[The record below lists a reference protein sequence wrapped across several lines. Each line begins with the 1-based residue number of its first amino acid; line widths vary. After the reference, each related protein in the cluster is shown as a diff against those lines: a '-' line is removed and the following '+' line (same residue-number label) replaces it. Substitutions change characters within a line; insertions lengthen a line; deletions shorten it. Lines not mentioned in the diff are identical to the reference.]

1 MSSNSLDTIL
11 NKITNEHLDINCRA
25 MQNLLTKI
33 TNNLIS
39 LEQIDDRTGY
49 KVMFCITQWLFM
61 FLGNYQQ
68 HKYDPVLIINTLNLY
83 LKCIDIFPPSAIQT
97 LKKDF
102 KLSSLFNDIGSI
114 SQELS
119 NLCDQ
124 IQHGLSRNA
133 LESMSGRNTRNIP
146 QVNNNPQEEAYSNR
160 NTYAYNNNNN
170 FAESYGPRINNEGTN
185 TNYFNYTQPEGFRTN
200 TNMRISNVNNT
211 VNFNKIESLNT
222 MAMNN
227 NILSNTVSNT
237 NANMNR
243 NPNNYSFNESN
254 SVGNNNTISNNKVEN
269 INANNK
275 DLNSYAIN
283 SNSINKSPLV
293 NPSLIILHEN
303 IGDSNSS
310 RPMSKTMS
318 KMSKDEIV
326 NFNSYQTQNQL
337 RNQKQNKQEPE
348 PTFAK
353 SVIPQQEEQFI
364 FDLGINLKY
373 GDSLQIY
380 QSFNYFYTQILND
393 IPIEYLLHCD
403 EIIKSICKITEECDF
418 LEFGVLCYK
427 IIDKMLSL
435 VQKKISLELNNLN
448 DLSSLEM
455 TGPKTPLEINQD
467 TSKLECFVYYI
478 LTSVLIS
485 MNNSITKLAFY
496 IPLVEKSL
504 NLLNQLIVVYPNYY
518 EILYKVLLN
527 FDKVVNNY
535 KVKNIDIANF
545 FIFLLKTYINMDN
558 NVLLDLIENLDFD
571 YEIEVIQFVKNIFFT
586 VYNNNNSLVHTLCL
600 NLLNKFE
607 SLKEDSDKINMFLID
622 YNNANLISKSIQ
634 MTQEML
640 NGNFERNL
648 IIDNFYNVL
657 LSLKFLNNSPSFNEY
672 NSIFPNNSTPLI
684 KALCDF
690 YVENPE
696 NNYEKAN
703 DLLMKLLSFKTNDKV
718 EISLSIYASILD
730 ELKVKGNIIYPL
742 FLNRKILNILFNDL
756 TNDNYK
762 ENILEILFILFNDL
776 DDNKNYDNILKQFFL
791 LLPSFSKNFKFSS
804 LQNKIESSLSYEE
817 IYFKYLRN
825 LFSKNDSI
833 RKNAINFFKNNS
845 SGAELGQASLGPS
858 SENEKFDTLYCIQT
872 GENEILKVLNEIN
885 DKGNILVSKT
895 NEFLP
900 LLNMLISNKIDT
912 NIKTN
917 SLRQLI
923 LMIKNKNYKSY
934 YLKDILNYIIKE
946 LEIDINKY
954 DITTLGNY
962 YLQLIKLLTLIVFV
976 YLNEE
981 IVQQILNP
989 NNSLYKILINNL
1001 LSIALKDDSSHH
1013 LLSAFA
1019 LVFINIYAF
1028 YYRNISNENNI
1039 LIPTESDFNEALP
1052 VLKFFSTYYHINIV
1066 PTKYVENIFI
1076 NENGD
1081 NFNINNSILNFSVTK
1096 NIIDFIHYMKNPLI
1110 KTYEPQSLAN
1120 LIKNIKNSDL
1130 LGVLNLTTKFFEYN
1144 SIYYSDENDF
1154 SESLLQI
1161 MIFFKRIIPNSP
1173 QNKNIIMDFINILDI
1188 ALSSDVTGKLL
1199 SNYYNIFFPFIPD
1212 YLIKIF
1218 HYISIEKEFINTLS
1232 DNIDNQNFVYELLQF
1247 ICNNPSFFPFNNKD
1261 DLCLNILSK
1270 FLETYHNIFIF
1281 NSQTNFYRVKVGLIK
1296 FENIFFNNI
1305 LSLNLGEKVY
1315 ADKIN
1320 SLVFFLSKY
1329 EPVITF
1335 NSYNYLLWCLKY
1347 ISQLIKANKS
1357 IDIIQTKSY
1366 IFVKLLQSP
1375 FIEVK
1380 ISALN
1385 ILKSL
1390 FSKELFE
1397 KHGTILYDIYNAIQN
1412 VQSKI
1417 LRINYFNFLIKS
1429 LEFILQHKSLDD
1441 LSDQFSNELL
1451 TMNAQIIEQTE
1462 VINLLNVV
1470 LSDKYYDSMYCAMV
1484 LKYFNICLNINLE
1497 NEDYAKGIFFGFSFI
1512 DLLNDIITKENNNIK
1527 RVVNLDVEND
1537 GYMEARP
1544 FGAFCFYDS
1553 EKKDKECLNI
1563 TLQSILNVKEGLN
1576 LLIRGLSL
1584 LTPEYYNKYKSNITD
1599 VLLNLINYGEF
1610 VVKSWNKWQIKND
1623 IYHIK
1628 ILQSYVIKFFSCVYF
1643 IFSSNLIN
1651 NEDIFPINS
1660 LIYQRL
1666 NNICYDFMKFDSQQN
1681 IFEPTIKIMFTKLLP
1696 YLLSMN
1702 NLCKSKNSN
1711 LNTKNINT
1719 IYGNKDLL
1727 KKSESQKKNIESQL
1741 KNDGDTLLEV
1751 MNVIKKT
1758 YNIKFEVYGD
1768 NMKCQFEIL
1777 DENIDVKN
1785 DLLNSLG
1792 SLLVQSQN
1800 CKKIFVRSK
1809 FINTFI
1815 DYLYQLQGFLLSYN
1829 INSDKKHISNNNIN
1843 NISSNNSY
1851 NNKSQNISYDGN
1863 PFDITNRSKLNHT
1876 TTNYGNNKF
1885 MNSHLTNNNNE
1896 SFNNNYTFFN
1906 NNNLSNYVINE
1917 FKNVLQLFQNL
1928 MYNFNKCEER
1938 KLLFIGDNNNFNDK
1952 DDKKN
1957 FLVLLYN
1964 IFYDTLKNNILFENY
1979 LKLLF
1984 NIIANS
1990 NGDLT
1995 NYLVLNLKS
2004 NKNYNLIELILSH
2017 FVTSINYMSTNP
2029 NFELYIKFLTCLFQY
2044 GPISNKLLKLKFEEN
2059 IKSILMDLLQQ
2070 RRVHENKNSVRLI
2083 GSLIKLFMSLSLN
2096 EQHARKLANKEFLML
2111 LCELMMKIKN
2121 EEVIYYILFFF
2132 RNISFVS
2139 ICKNI
2144 FVKNEKLIK
2153 MIFDMLVSE
2162 SISIKIRFML
2172 SHLIWIL
2179 LYDNQT
2185 LKTALSKNEYLSEIK
2200 NLNIHL
2206 QKECDMSKFQK
2217 EFGDVMLREEQMK
2230 IREESN
2236 KSSDVKSKAGT
2247 DTKKEK
2253 EYLEN
2258 TCLNLRK
2265 ILHIL
2270 EL

>member
-1 MSSNSLDTIL
+1 MSGNLELIL
-11 NKITNEHLDINCRA
+11 NKITNENIEINCRA
-25 MQNLLTKI
+25 MGNLLSKI

-49 KVMFCITQWLFM
+49 QFLFSITKWLSI
-61 FLGNYQQ
+61 FLNNYQQ
-68 HKYDPVLIINTLNLY
+68 YKYDPALIINVLNLF
-83 LKCIDIFPPSAIQT
+83 LKCIEIFPPSAT
-97 LKKDF
+97 ENLKKDF
-102 KLSSLFNDIGSI
+102 KISSLINDVGSI
-114 SQELS
+114 SPELS
-119 NLCDQ
+119 NLCDR

-133 LESMSGRNTRNIP
+133 LDIMSGRNTKNFTQNI
-146 QVNNNPQEEAYSNR
+146 NIQEGNYSNR
-160 NTYAYNNNNN
+160 NTFNNN
-170 FAESYGPRINNEGTN
+170 FAESYGPRNNIEEAN
-185 TNYFNYTQPEGFRTN
+185 NNYFNYTQPEGFRTN
-200 TNMRISNVNNT
+200 INMKISNVNNT
-211 VNFNKIESLNT
+211 VNFNQINNNFRNT
-222 MAMNN
+222 MSDTNN
-227 NILSNTVSNT
+227 NLNQNI
-237 NANMNR
+237 
-243 NPNNYSFNESN
+243 NNNSFRETH
-254 SVGNNNTISNNKVEN
+254 SVGNNSNISNNNSQN
-269 INANNK
+269 IKINNNVNNNVNNNDNSYMIKQNNK
-275 DLNSYAIN
+275 NNIS
-283 SNSINKSPLV
+283 SSLV
-293 NPSLIILHEN
+293 NPSLVILHEN
-303 IGDSNSS
+303 IGEINPS
-310 RPMSKTMS
+310 RNMSKTMS
-318 KMSKDEIV
+318 KISRDEII
-326 NFNSYQTQNQL
+326 NYNSQQTQNQIK
-337 RNQKQNKQEPE
+337 NQKNKQEQN
-348 PTFAK
+348 PTFVK
-353 SVIPQQEEQFI
+353 PLIPQQEEQFI
-364 FDLGINLKY
+364 FDIGINLKY
-373 GDSLQIY
+373 GDSVQIY
-380 QSFNYFYTQILND
+380 HSFNIFYTQILND
-393 IPIEYLLHCD
+393 IPIEYLLYCD
-403 EIIKSICKITEECDF
+403 EIIKSICAITERCDF

-427 IIDKMLSL
+427 ILDKILNL

-448 DLSSLEM
+448 NLSYFQM
-455 TGPKTPLEINQD
+455 TEGKNNLEINQD

-478 LTSVLIS
+478 LTSILIS
-485 MNNSITKLAFY
+485 INNNITKMAFY

-504 NLLNQLIVVYPNYY
+504 NLLNQLILMYPNYY
-518 EILYKVLLN
+518 EILYKILLN
-527 FDKVVNNY
+527 FDKIVNNY
-535 KVKNIDIANF
+535 KMKNIDIPNY

-558 NVLLDLIENLDFD
+558 NTLLDLIENLEFD
-571 YEIEVIQFVKNIFFT
+571 YEIEVIQFIKNIFFA
-586 VYNNNNSLVHTLCL
+586 VYNNSNSLVHTLCL

-607 SLKEDSDKINMFLID
+607 SLKDDSEKINLFLID

-657 LSLKFLNNSPSFNEY
+657 LSLKFLNNSPSDNEY

-696 NNYEKAN
+696 NNYEKAT
-703 DLLMKLLSFKTNDKV
+703 DLLIKLLCFKTSDKV
-718 EISLSIYASILD
+718 EISLSIYTSILD
-730 ELKVKGNIIYPL
+730 ELKVKGNMIYPL
-742 FLNRKILNILFNDL
+742 FLNTKVLNIIFNDL
-756 TNDNYK
+756 TNENYK
-762 ENILEILFILFNDL
+762 DNILEILFILFNDL

-791 LLPSFSKNFKFSS
+791 LLPSFPKNFKFTS
-804 LQNKIESSLSYEE
+804 LQNKIESSLTYEE

-825 LFSKNDSI
+825 LFSKNESI

-845 SGAELGQASLGPS
+845 SSELPQVSFGSNN
-858 SENEKFDTLYCIQT
+858 ENENFDIVYCIQT
-872 GENEILKVLNEIN
+872 GENEMLKILKEIN
-885 DKGNILVSKT
+885 DKTNIMVSNT

-900 LLNMLISNKIDT
+900 LLNMLMSNKIDT
-912 NIKTN
+912 NMKSN
-917 SLRQLI
+917 SLSQLI

-962 YLQLIKLLTLIVFV
+962 YYQLIKLLTLIIFVF
-976 YLNEE
+976 LNED

-989 NNSLYKILINNL
+989 KNNTYKILINNL
-1001 LSIALKDDSSHH
+1001 LLIALKDDIFHH
-1013 LLSAFA
+1013 LLSSFA
-1019 LVFINIYAF
+1019 LIFINIYAF
-1028 YYRNISNENNI
+1028 YYRNISNENNNI
-1039 LIPTESDFNEALP
+1039 IIPIDNDFNEALP
-1052 VLKFFSTYYHINIV
+1052 VLKFFSQYYYINIV
-1066 PTKYVENIFI
+1066 PTKYIENIFI

-1096 NIIDFIHYMKNPLI
+1096 NIIDFIHYTKNPLL
-1110 KTYEPQSLAN
+1110 KTYDSLSLKN
-1120 LIKNIKNSDL
+1120 SIKNIRNNDL
-1130 LGVLNLTTKFFEYN
+1130 LGVLTLITKFFEYN
-1144 SIYYSDENDF
+1144 SIYYSEENDF
-1154 SESLLQI
+1154 SDSILQI
-1161 MIFFKRIIPNSP
+1161 MLYFKRIIPNSP
-1173 QNKNIIMDFINILDI
+1173 EHKNIIMDFINIIDI
-1188 ALSSDVTGKLL
+1188 ALCSDITGKLL

-1212 YLIKIF
+1212 YLVKIF
-1218 HYISIEKEFINTLS
+1218 HYISIEKEFVNTLAE
-1232 DNIDNQNFVYELLQF
+1232 NIENQNFVYELLQF
-1247 ICNNPSFFPFNNKD
+1247 ICDNPSFFPFNNKD
-1261 DLCLNILSK
+1261 DLCLNVLTK

-1296 FENIFFNNI
+1296 FENIFFNN
-1305 LSLNLGEKVY
+1305 LLNLNLGEKVY
-1315 ADKIN
+1315 SDKIN
-1320 SLVFFLSKY
+1320 SMIFFLSKY

-1335 NSYNYLLWCLKY
+1335 NSFNYLLWCLKY
-1347 ISQLIKANKS
+1347 ITQLIKTKKA
-1357 IDIIQTKSY
+1357 IDIIQTKTY

-1385 ILKSL
+1385 ILKNL

-1397 KHGTILYDIYNAIQN
+1397 KHGTILYDIYNEIKN
-1412 VQSKI
+1412 MKCKI

-1429 LEFILQHKSLDD
+1429 LEFILQQKSLDD
-1441 LSDQFSNELL
+1441 ISDQFSNELL
-1451 TMNAQIIEQTE
+1451 TMNAQITEQTE
-1462 VINLLNVV
+1462 IINILNMI
-1470 LSDKYYDSMYCAMV
+1470 LSEKDYDSMYCAMV

-1497 NEDYAKGIFFGFSFI
+1497 NEEYAKGIFFGFSFI
-1512 DLLNDIITKENNNIK
+1512 DLLNDIISKENEIIK
-1527 RVVNLDVEND
+1527 KVVNIDSDND
-1537 GYMEARP
+1537 GYMEGKP
-1544 FGAFCFYDS
+1544 FGTFCFNDS

-1563 TLQSILNVKEGLN
+1563 TLQSILNIKEGLN

-1584 LTPEYYNKYKSNITD
+1584 LTPEYYNKYKSNITE
-1599 VLLNLINYGEF
+1599 VLLNLINYGEL
-1610 VVKSWNKWQIKND
+1610 VVKSWNKWQLKND

-1628 ILQSYVIKFFSCVYF
+1628 ILQSYAIKFYSCIYF

-1696 YLLSMN
+1696 YLLTMN
-1702 NLCKSKNSN
+1702 NLCKNKNTTIGN
-1711 LNTKNINT
+1711 VNT

-1727 KKSESQKKNIESQL
+1727 KKSENQKKNIESQL

-1751 MNVIKKT
+1751 MNVIKKI

-1768 NMKCQFEIL
+1768 NMKCEFQIN
-1777 DENIDVKN
+1777 DENIDIKN

-1815 DYLYQLQGFLLSYN
+1815 DYLYQLQSFLLNDN
-1829 INSDKKHISNNNIN
+1829 INSDKKHTSNNFN
-1843 NISSNNSY
+1843 N
-1851 NNKSQNISYDGN
+1851 NNKSLNISYEMNN
-1863 PFDITNRSKLNHT
+1863 PLEITSKSKMNN
-1876 TTNYGNNKF
+1876 TTNDF
-1885 MNSHLTNNNNE
+1885 MNRNLNNSRLN
-1896 SFNNNYTFFN
+1896 SNNNYTFLS
-1906 NNNLSNYVINE
+1906 NNNLSGYVINE

-1938 KLLFIGDNNNFNDK
+1938 KLLFINNNK

-1995 NYLVLNLKS
+1995 NYLILNLKT
-2004 NKNYNLIELILSH
+2004 NKNDNLIELILSH
-2017 FVTSINYMSTNP
+2017 FVSSINYMSSNA
-2029 NFELYIKFLTCLFQY
+2029 NFDLYVKFLTCLFQY
-2044 GPISNKLLKLKFEEN
+2044 GPISNKLLKLKFSEN

-2070 RRVHENKNSVRLI
+2070 RRVHENKNQIRLI
-2083 GSLIKLFMSLSLN
+2083 GYLIKLFVSLSLN
-2096 EQHARKLANKEFLML
+2096 EQHARKLANKEFLLL
-2111 LCELMMKIKN
+2111 LCELIQKIKN
-2121 EEVIYYILFFF
+2121 ENVIYYILFFF

-2144 FVKNEKLIK
+2144 FVKNEKLVKI
-2153 MIFDMLVSE
+2153 IFDMFVGE
-2162 SISIKIRFML
+2162 NVSIKIRFIL

-2185 LKTALSKNEYLSEIK
+2185 LKTALSKNEYIQEIK

-2217 EFGDVMLREEQMK
+2217 EFGDIMINEEKMK
-2230 IREESN
+2230 KKEDFMERSEISKKGVDNEFN
-2236 KSSDVKSKAGT
+2236 K
-2247 DTKKEK
+2247 KKEK